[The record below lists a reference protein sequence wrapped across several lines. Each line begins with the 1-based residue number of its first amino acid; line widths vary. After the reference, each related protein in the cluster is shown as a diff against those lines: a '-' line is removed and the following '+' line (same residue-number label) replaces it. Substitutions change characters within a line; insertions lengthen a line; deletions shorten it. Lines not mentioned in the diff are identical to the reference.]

1 MTMAIIAVDA
11 AQAQSLKTLSEG
23 MYCDLK
29 AIQIKPAKMSR
40 TLSALANR
48 YGGEVYIGIAE
59 DDDKASGIRAW
70 KGFPNQEAANGHLQV
85 VEQCFPLGQFVS
97 CTFLQCDSEVGLAL
111 KIELDKTPHIVEST
125 DGTPYLRFGAQNLP
139 VSSREQ
145 IDRLEMT
152 KGLKSQEDKT
162 LDAPSEVITNSAT
175 VIEFLI
181 NVVPSAEPEDWL
193 AKQRLL
199 RDEKPTVGGVL
210 LFSDTPQTDLPKTA
224 VKVYRYLT
232 SVAEGSREC
241 LQSDPMAIEGNVVSQ
256 IHAAVDATVAM
267 VEGSRALGADGL
279 EVVSYPRIALHEIIT
294 NAVLHRDYSLQKD
307 IQIRVFDNRVE
318 IESPGPLPGHV
329 TVENILDEQ
338 LARNPKIVRM
348 AYKFPNRPNKD
359 VGEGL
364 NTAFAALHE
373 LNLKEPVI
381 EDLENSVLVTILHE
395 RLASPE
401 EAVMTYLKENDSIT
415 NSIARKVCHIPS
427 ENVMKRVFERLMR
440 TGQIE
445 RIPELRGRNAAYR
458 LKAIPSPDVDG
469 DAVEDPEGQG
479 LLF

>member
-1 MTMAIIAVDA
+1 
-11 AQAQSLKTLSEG
+11 
-23 MYCDLK
+23 
-29 AIQIKPAKMSR
+29 
-40 TLSALANR
+40 
-48 YGGEVYIGIAE
+48 
-59 DDDKASGIRAW
+59 
-70 KGFPNQEAANGHLQV
+70 
-85 VEQCFPLGQFVS
+85 
-97 CTFLQCDSEVGLAL
+97 
-111 KIELDKTPHIVEST
+111 
-125 DGTPYLRFGAQNLP
+125 
-139 VSSREQ
+139 
-145 IDRLEMT
+145 
-152 KGLKSQEDKT
+152 
-162 LDAPSEVITNSAT
+162 
-175 VIEFLI
+175 
-181 NVVPSAEPEDWL
+181 
-193 AKQRLL
+193 
-199 RDEKPTVGGVL
+199 
-210 LFSDTPQTDLPKTA
+210 
-224 VKVYRYLT
+224 
-232 SVAEGSREC
+232 
-241 LQSDPMAIEGNVVSQ
+241 MAIEGNVVSQ

-267 VEGSRALGADGL
+267 VESSRALGADGL

-329 TVENILDEQ
+329 TVENILEEQ

-348 AYKFPNRPNKD
+348 AYKFPDRPNKD

-401 EAVMTYLKENDSIT
+401 EAVMAYLKENASIT
-415 NSIARKVCHIPS
+415 NSIGRKVCHIPS
-427 ENVMKRVFERLMR
+427 ENVMKRVFERLMS

-458 LKAIPSPDVDG
+458 LKATPSPKVDIDV
-469 DAVEDPEGQG
+469 VEDPDGQG